1 MLMEF
6 FPSEYNLWYPFLNF
20 TYLLLLLLIHLFI
33 LFLKIFKKMYLFIFG
48 CGGSSLRHLGFLQL
62 QWAGAADSSTFSG
75 FRAEAP
81 GVQAQYCGAQA

>member
-33 LFLKIFKKMYLFIFG
+33 LFLKDFLKDVFIYFWLWW
-48 CGGSSLRHLGFLQL
+48 SSLLPLGFVQL
-62 QWAGAADSSTFSG
+62 QGAGAADCSNFSG
-75 FRAEAP
+75 FGAQAA
-81 GVQAQYCGAQA
+81 GMQAQYCGAQA